1 MSNGKYDDIINLSH
15 YVSRKYPRMSLE
27 ERSAQ
32 FAPFSAL
39 TGYAEAIKETERVT
53 DRRKDIDDSLRIIL
67 DSKLQLI
74 HEYIDMKPN
83 ITFTYFV
90 PDLKKDG
97 GKYVTVTNSVK
108 KIDNYEYVIILED
121 MTVIPILEIVDI
133 EGEIFDM

>member
-1 MSNGKYDDIINLSH
+1 MSNGKYDDIINLPH

-53 DRRKDIDDSLRIIL
+53 DRRKDIDESLRSIL

-74 HEYIDMKPN
+74 HEYIDMKPS

-108 KIDNYEYVIILED
+108 KIDNYEYVIVLED

>member
-1 MSNGKYDDIINLSH
+1 MSNGKYDDIINLLH

-39 TGYAEAIKETERVT
+39 TGYADAIKETERVT
-53 DRRKDIDDSLRIIL
+53 DRRKDIDESLRSIL

-97 GKYVTVTNSVK
+97 GKYVTVTKSVK
-108 KIDNYEYVIILED
+108 KIDNYKNIIILED

-133 EGEIFDM
+133 KGEIFDM

>member
-133 EGEIFDM
+133 KGEIFDM